1 VSGRRTAAALV
12 AGSLL
17 ASAPALADEPI
28 ARRLAALKSLASPGS
43 VQAPKRA
50 PGAGGCGGVRWWR
63 ATDYGLR
70 ARIDAAVRDAALRYA
85 VDPDLI
91 RAVIRHES
99 AFDPDAVSHKGA
111 MGLMQLMPRTAGE
124 LGVVCPFEPRENVLA
139 GARYLRELHNR
150 FGRWPLA
157 LAAYNAGPGR
167 VAAGRVPEETRRY
180 VRRVVASWR
189 PRLLAWI
196 ELD

>member
-1 VSGRRTAAALV
+1 MSGWRAAAALIT
-12 AGSLL
+12 GSLL

-28 ARRLAALKSLASPGS
+28 ARRLAVLKSLASPGS
-43 VQAPKRA
+43 VRVSAGV

-63 ATDYGLR
+63 VTGYGLR
-70 ARIDAAVRDAALRYA
+70 ARIEAAVRDAALRYA
-85 VDPDLI
+85 VDPALI

-111 MGLMQLMPRTAGE
+111 MGLMQLMPATARE
-124 LGVVCPFEPRENVLA
+124 FGVVCPFEPRENVMA
-139 GARYLRELHNR
+139 GSLYLRRLHDR

-157 LAAYNAGPGR
+157 LAAYNAGPRR
-167 VAAGRVPEETRRY
+167 VEARQVPEETRRY
-180 VRRVVASWR
+180 VRLVVASWR